1 MQREP
6 RQQRR
11 ASGSMAALLSS
22 LLIIVLVI
30 YAGYFAWLNSVA
42 ATFDP
47 KAKMVVLY
55 FWKGMTALEAWGL
68 QDLAVQVRLWEL
80 VLFVAGGATVL
91 GILIGWRMGRRGY
104 REREDALKRTQSE
117 LEKARQQLAGL
128 QGQLLDAYR
137 QHERRLAE
145 LTEKVLT
152 ITKAALPSAEL
163 QMESLPV
170 EDQPRLMEHNPTEPS
185 S

>member
-1 MQREP
+1 
-6 RQQRR
+6 
-11 ASGSMAALLSS
+11 MAALFSS

-47 KAKMVVLY
+47 QSKMVVLY
-55 FWKGMTALEAWGL
+55 LWKGMMALGAWGL

-80 VLFVAGGATVL
+80 VLFVAGGATTL
-91 GILIGWRMGRRGY
+91 GLLIGWWMGRRGA
-104 REREDALKRTQSE
+104 REGKDALKRTQTE
-117 LEKARQQLAGL
+117 LAQARQQLTQL

-145 LTEKVLT
+145 LTEKVLS
-152 ITKAALPSAEL
+152 ITKAALPTAEW
-163 QMESLPV
+163 QMESLPA
-170 EDQPRLMEHNPTEPS
+170 EGKPRLMEPDPTEPS